1 MDMHRQLRV
10 WQLARSLVNFIYK
23 LTRSLPSEEK
33 YVVIPQLRRAAW
45 SVLNNIAEGHA
56 KLGRKERRR
65 FFDVALGS
73 LAEIDAMVAT
83 LPDIYQVEE
92 CLIESIGNARVGI
105 NTWSVCDDK
114 DRPYLTVRLL
124 TLPKCPL
131 MPLDAP

>member
-1 MDMHRQLRV
+1 MDMHCQLRV

-33 YVVIPQLRRAAW
+33 YVVIHQLRRAAW

-73 LAEIDAMVAT
+73 LAEIDAMVVT
-83 LPDIYQVEE
+83 LPDIYGVEKS
-92 CLIESIGNARVGI
+92 LIDSVRDARVGI
-105 NTWSVCDDK
+105 THGLFAMIK
-114 DRPYLTVRLL
+114 TGRT
-124 TLPKCPL
+124 
-131 MPLDAP
+131 

>member
-10 WQLARSLVNFIYK
+10 WQLARALVNFIYQ

-56 KLGRKERRR
+56 KLGSKERRR

-73 LAEIDAMVAT
+73 LAEIDAMVVT

-92 CLIESIGNARVGI
+92 CLIESIGNARIGI
-105 NTWSVCDDK
+105 THGLFAIMK
-114 DRPYLTVRLL
+114 TGRG
-124 TLPKCPL
+124 
-131 MPLDAP
+131 

>member
-1 MDMHRQLRV
+1 MVFQGGSFWFARMDMHRQLRV
-10 WQLARSLVNFIYK
+10 WHLARALVNFIYK
-23 LTRSLPSEEK
+23 LTRALPSEEK

-83 LPDIYQVEE
+83 LPDIYEVEE
-92 CLIESIGNARVGI
+92 SLIESIRDARVGI
-105 NTWSVCDDK
+105 THGLFAMIK
-114 DRPYLTVRLL
+114 AGRT
-124 TLPKCPL
+124 
-131 MPLDAP
+131 